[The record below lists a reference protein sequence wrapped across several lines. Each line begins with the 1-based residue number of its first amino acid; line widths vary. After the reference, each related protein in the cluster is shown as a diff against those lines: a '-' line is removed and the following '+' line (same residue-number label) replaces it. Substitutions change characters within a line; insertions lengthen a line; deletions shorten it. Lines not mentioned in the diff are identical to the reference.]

1 MLDLFKIFFK
11 LGCTAFGG
19 PVAHI
24 AMVEREVV
32 EKRKMISREDF
43 LDFIGSVNLIPGP
56 NSTQIVMLTG
66 LRYKGFW
73 GMIVAGLSFIFP
85 AAFIT
90 LLLAVIYSYSKDIA
104 IIKPVFDYIK
114 FGVFPIIVFSLINMF
129 HKVKKNNEQVFI
141 LAISC
146 FLNFFLE
153 KEIFIIFSIGILGT
167 IYKLYLNKK
176 NLNVIIFPLWIIIFE
191 KFFKIGA
198 TLFGGGYMLIAYISD
213 FFIQTGLLTETQL
226 LDAIAFGQ
234 FTPGPILTTATFI
247 GYEIGGISG
256 SIWATIGIFLPSFIF
271 IYFLGTIIVKIRNNV
286 IASNFLNF
294 INASSLGV
302 MISIILLMGKD
313 LIKDL
318 KGIPLILINLLLIK
332 FKISSYYLIIIS
344 LVYGYLIW
352 RI

>member
-32 EKRKMISREDF
+32 EKRKIISKEEF

-90 LLLAVIYSYSKDIA
+90 LLLAVIYSYSKDI
-104 IIKPVFDYIK
+104 IYIKPIFDYIK
-114 FGVFPIIVFSLINMF
+114 FGVFPIIIFSLINMYN
-129 HKVKKNNEQVFI
+129 KIKKNNDQVI
-141 LAISC
+141 VLLLSC
-146 FLNFFLE
+146 FFNFFLE
-153 KEIFIIFSIGILGT
+153 KEIFIIFSMGIFAT
-167 IYKLYLNKK
+167 MYTLYLNK
-176 NLNVIIFPLWIIIFE
+176 NRLNVVILPLWAIIFE
-191 KFFKIGA
+191 KFFKVGA

-213 FFIQTGLLTETQL
+213 LFVQSGILTETQL

-247 GYEIGGISG
+247 GYEIGGVVG

-271 IYFLGTIIVKIRNNV
+271 IYFLGSIVGKVRNNLT
-286 IASNFLNF
+286 ASKFLNF
-294 INASSLGV
+294 VNASSLGV
-302 MISIILLMGKD
+302 MVSVILLMGKD

-318 KGIPLILINLLLIK
+318 KGVPLVIINLLLIK
-332 FKISSYYLIIIS
+332 FKIDSYYLILIS
-344 LVYGYLIW
+344 LIYGYLIW

>member
-19 PVAHI
+19 PIAHI

-56 NSTQIVMLTG
+56 NSTQIVMLAG
-66 LRYKGFW
+66 LRYKGFL
-73 GMIVAGLSFIFP
+73 GMLVAGLSFIFP

-90 LLLAVIYSYSKDIA
+90 LLLAITYNYSKDIVF
-104 IIKPVFDYIK
+104 IKPIFEYIK
-114 FGVFPIIVFSLINMF
+114 FGVFPIIVFSLISMYN
-129 HKVKKNNEQVFI
+129 KVKNNNEQVLI
-141 LAISC
+141 LVVSC
-146 FLNFFLE
+146 ILNFFLE
-153 KEIFIIFSIGILGT
+153 REIFIIFLMGIVFT
-167 IYKLYLNKK
+167 IYTMHLDKK
-176 NLNVIIFPLWIIIFE
+176 RLNVIVLPLWGIIFE

-213 FFIQTGLLTETQL
+213 LFVQSGILTETQL

-247 GYEIGGISG
+247 GYEIGGIAG
-256 SIWATIGIFLPSFIF
+256 SIGATIGIFLPSFIF
-271 IYFLGTIIVKIRNNV
+271 IYFLGGIVKKIRNN
-286 IASNFLNF
+286 IITSKFLSF
-294 INASSLGV
+294 VNASSLGV
-302 MISIILLMGKD
+302 MISVILLMGKD
-313 LIKDL
+313 LLKDL
-318 KGIPLILINLLLIK
+318 KGIPLLIINLLLIK
-332 FKISSYYLIIIS
+332 FKIDSYYLIIIS
-344 LVYGYLIW
+344 LIYGYLVW

>member
-24 AMVEREVV
+24 SMVEREVV
-32 EKRKMISREDF
+32 EKRKIISKEDF

-90 LLLAVIYSYSKDIA
+90 LLLAVIYSYSKDI
-104 IIKPVFDYIK
+104 IYIKPIFDYVK
-114 FGVFPIIVFSLINMF
+114 FGVFPIIIFSLINMYN
-129 HKVKKNNEQVFI
+129 KIKKNNDQVI
-141 LAISC
+141 VLLLSC

-153 KEIFIIFSIGILGT
+153 KEIFIIFSMGILAT
-167 IYKLYLNKK
+167 VYTLYLNK
-176 NLNVIIFPLWIIIFE
+176 NRLNVVILPLWAIIFE

-213 FFIQTGLLTETQL
+213 LFVQSGILTETQL

-247 GYEIGGISG
+247 GYEIGGVVG

-271 IYFLGTIIVKIRNNV
+271 IYFLGSIVSKVRNNL
-286 IASNFLNF
+286 IASKFLNF
-294 INASSLGV
+294 VNASSLGV
-302 MISIILLMGKD
+302 MVSVILLMGKD
-313 LIKDL
+313 LMKDL
-318 KGIPLILINLLLIK
+318 KGVPLVIINLLLIK
-332 FKISSYYLIIIS
+332 FKMDSYCLIIIS
-344 LVYGYLIW
+344 LIYGYLIW